1 MDVNRAIR
9 LAVNTGEVNF
19 GVNEAYNNIKEGRAR
34 LLIVSKNC
42 PELEFKQNKYEEI
55 PIYHFKGNNHDL
67 GSAAGKP
74 FAVST
79 ITVIDP
85 GESNILSL
93 V

>member
-9 LAVNTGEVNF
+9 LAVNTGETVF
-19 GVNEAYNNIKEGRAR
+19 GIKEAKKSVQEGKAQM
-34 LLIVSKNC
+34 LIVAKNC
-42 PELEFKQNKYEEI
+42 PEEDFKGDEYEDI
-55 PIYHFKGNNHDL
+55 PVYHFRSNNHDL

-79 ITVIDP
+79 LTVIEP

-93 V
+93 K